1 MLRLL
6 IKAWTRHLIFTIGQS
21 STTGEENTVTWNE
34 IHHKT
39 EFGMNRYGHGYPD
52 PNYFNNVLAELEAH
66 GVTDDEVRVW
76 TPV

>member
-6 IKAWTRHLIFTIGQS
+6 IKAWKRRLIFTIGQS